1 MSANCGNPF
10 RQGDIYDQTWFASL
24 SYLQL
29 FQHDLTEIL
38 SILQQSQDAR
48 GKEQKE
54 VPMVLLGNK
63 GDMVHLRQVSS
74 EEGDL
79 TMIEII
85 LDIQILPWRL
95 NTLKRTFSIQNLYKI
110 GLNYILIFCYISK
123 MPPKLFAI
131 LVAAKVWGGG
141 SGHWPCFVI
150 PARHTSTFLR
160 HNKGGK
166 GEPRVF
172 SLYQGDHCDL
182 NQALLV

>member
-1 MSANCGNPF
+1 MSANYGNPF

-95 NTLKRTFSIQNLYKI
+95 NTLKRTFNIQNLYKI
-110 GLNYILIFCYISK
+110 GLNDIFIFAIFQKCPQKYLQYWL
-123 MPPKLFAI
+123 PPKFEEGIRPLAM
-131 LVAAKVWGGG
+131 LRDPGAA
-141 SGHWPCFVI
+141 HFY
-150 PARHTSTFLR
+150 
-160 HNKGGK
+160 
-166 GEPRVF
+166 F
-172 SLYQGDHCDL
+172 SE
-182 NQALLV
+182 A

>member
-10 RQGDIYDQTWFASL
+10 RHGDIYDQTWFASL

-29 FQHDLTEIL
+29 FQHHLTEIQ

-123 MPPKLFAI
+123 MSPKIFAI
-131 LVAAKVWGGG
+131 LVAAKVWGGDQAI
-141 SGHWPCFVI
+141 GHASWSRRGTLLLFWGI
-150 PARHTSTFLR
+150 TRE
-160 HNKGGK
+160 GK
-166 GEPRVF
+166 GNRGGF
-172 SLYQGDHCDL
+172 HCPKGI
-182 NQALLV
+182 NAT